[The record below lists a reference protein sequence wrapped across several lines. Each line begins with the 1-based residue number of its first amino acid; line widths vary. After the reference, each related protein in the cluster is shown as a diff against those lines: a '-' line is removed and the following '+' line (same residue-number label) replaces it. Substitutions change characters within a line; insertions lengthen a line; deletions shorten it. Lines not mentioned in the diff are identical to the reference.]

1 MRAAC
6 GHGLTVGA
14 VCSDGI
20 ENVRHMHNMGPRAG
34 LRVPEPVGISA
45 AIVVFVMQ
53 LDDGKVFL
61 KLSDAFEDPLSNLR
75 MQFHQ
80 FVFFR
85 REVAG
90 LLQDGIGDTD
100 LPISCSC
107 APTRMTSI
115 SSAGS

>member
-1 MRAAC
+1 
-6 GHGLTVGA
+6 
-14 VCSDGI
+14 
-20 ENVRHMHNMGPRAG
+20 
-34 LRVPEPVGISA
+34 
-45 AIVVFVMQ
+45 
-53 LDDGKVFL
+53 
-61 KLSDAFEDPLSNLR
+61 